1 MLKTLRACKQTLVQY
16 LFISLNHSLCDLIIA
31 LRHIMFLVW
40 FWLMVQTVCVCVVFC
55 NQDSSLFSLATRLIQ
70 AYACK
75 RSQIA
80 WSHHGVIF
88 LYASDSQGW
97 GRLTLDLY
105 MHCVCVC
112 VCVCVRAR
120 VFHPLCYKERLLII
134 ILMWNYITAFTSLSV
149 CRMWVIPDV
158 CRTPPHGGSSPSSL
172 EQLSLPLRGLEWWDD
187 DDSALIY
194 VILIWH
200 CLV

>member
-1 MLKTLRACKQTLVQY
+1 MHANALKLHEATMEAFFCMHQIVRAGGGWHWIL
-16 LFISLNHSLCDLIIA
+16 HALC
-31 LRHIMFLVW
+31 M
-40 FWLMVQTVCVCVVFC
+40 
-55 NQDSSLFSLATRLIQ
+55 
-70 AYACK
+70 
-75 RSQIA
+75 
-80 WSHHGVIF
+80 
-88 LYASDSQGW
+88 
-97 GRLTLDLY
+97 
-105 MHCVCVC
+105 C

-172 EQLSLPLRGLEWWDD
+172 EQLYLPLRGLEWWDD

-200 CLV
+200 CLVEFLHFISFSFWYRGN